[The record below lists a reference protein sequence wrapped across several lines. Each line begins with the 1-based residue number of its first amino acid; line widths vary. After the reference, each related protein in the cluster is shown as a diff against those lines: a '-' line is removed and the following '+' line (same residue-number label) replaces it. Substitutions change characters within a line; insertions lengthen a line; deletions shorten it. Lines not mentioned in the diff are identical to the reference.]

1 MEFLTLAKWKQ
12 LTTRER
18 AMYKVSVVSQ
28 GVDWD
33 DFVAQWKVFLAK
45 ESVDA

>member
-1 MEFLTLAKWKQ
+1 MRFLTLAKWKQ

-18 AMYKVSVVSQ
+18 ANYKRSVVSQ

-45 ESVDA
+45 VPINA